1 MDMAND
7 LASEINSST
16 AEQLMLQATAFN
28 GELLAI
34 KADKK
39 VDWYPYGSMG
49 NVQHLCQIL
58 PVGVMEQLVAGG
70 LDWRVLDVG
79 AADGDLGYFF
89 ESRGS
94 QVDFL
99 DNPPTNYN
107 DCKGIAELRTQLRSN
122 ARLVKQDIDRN
133 ITLDGQYDFALALGL
148 LYHLRNPMAFLMTL
162 AEHAE
167 RMVLSTRVASNL
179 PDGTN
184 IADSSIAYLL
194 RCRESNNDPT
204 NYWIFSRTGL
214 ETILRR
220 SGWVVKTSY
229 FFGAEQSNPVD
240 PSADQR
246 MFVYC
251 DRVPNWHDLGKH
263 HDF

>member
-1 MDMAND
+1 MAGESV
-7 LASEINSST
+7 SEIGISSC
-16 AEQLMLQATAFN
+16 ERLMLLATEFN
-28 GELLAI
+28 GKLLLI
-34 KADKK
+34 KGENKDLN
-39 VDWYPYGSMG
+39 WYPYGSMG

-58 PVGVMEQLVAGG
+58 PIEIIERLVAGD

-94 QVDFL
+94 HVDFL
-99 DNPPTNYN
+99 DNSPTNYN
-107 DCKGIAELRTQLRSN
+107 DCKGIAELRKQLGST
-122 ARLVKQDIDRN
+122 ARLIEQDIDRN
-133 ITLDGQYDFALALGL
+133 ITLNGQYNFALALGL
-148 LYHLRNPMAFLMTL
+148 LYHLRNPMAFLMEL

-167 RMVLSTRVASNL
+167 RMVLSTRVARFL

-184 IADSSIAYLL
+184 IEQSSVAYLL

-204 NYWIFSRTGL
+204 NYWTFSPCGL
-214 ETILRR
+214 ETVLKR
-220 SGWVVKTSY
+220 SGWTVQAKYLS
-229 FFGAEQSNPVD
+229 GNAQSNPVEVD
-240 PSADQR
+240 ADQR

-251 DRVPNWHDLGKH
+251 ERVPNWRDLGKH